1 MSTFKADVSRLCG
14 KMKIMHA
21 VNNIPEGNELRCAGQ
36 MSTYPYFREAGIPY
50 CRSHDAGYHEGYC
63 GEYAVDVHRI
73 FRDFDA
79 DENDPS
85 SYDFEYT
92 DKYVLAAEDVGAHVF
107 YRLGSSIE
115 HHKKVGTV
123 PPKDFHKWAR
133 ICEHIIRH
141 YNEGWANGYRIGLEY
156 WEIWNE
162 PECKNADGTTPCW
175 QGTREQFIDLFITTV
190 KHLKSC
196 FPNIK
201 VGGPAFC
208 HSKNDE
214 YNHALF
220 DALKAAGVTID
231 FYSFHGY
238 YAEPSAYMS
247 AGQHAYDLVCEYGV
261 DGKTEL
267 ILDEWNYVRR
277 WTGEGFVHSVHAIH
291 GLKGSSFIAGAMAV
305 GQKSKIDMLMYY
317 DARLCSW
324 NGMFDIIMLTPKK
337 GYYPFKMYGE
347 MYRLGTEIE
356 TISDDE
362 HVYSVGATDGKTSA
376 VMLTYFDD
384 DDNAAEKDIEITL
397 AGLGDGEK
405 KIEYFVLDKDHDD
418 ELFRTDQTSASS
430 VVSTLKTQP
439 YTTYFIRI
447 TK

>member
-1 MSTFKADVSRLCG
+1 M
-14 KMKIMHA
+14 
-21 VNNIPEGNELRCAGQ
+21 
-36 MSTYPYFREAGIPY
+36 
-50 CRSHDAGYHEGYC
+50 
-63 GEYAVDVHRI
+63 
-73 FRDFDA
+73 
-79 DENDPS
+79 
-85 SYDFEYT
+85 
-92 DKYVLAAEDVGAHVF
+92 
-107 YRLGSSIE
+107 
-115 HHKKVGTV
+115 
-123 PPKDFHKWAR
+123 
-133 ICEHIIRH
+133 
-141 YNEGWANGYRIGLEY
+141 
-156 WEIWNE
+156 
-162 PECKNADGTTPCW
+162 
-175 QGTREQFIDLFITTV
+175 

-196 FPNIK
+196 HPDIK

-261 DGKTEL
+261 EDKTEL

-324 NGMFDIIMLTPKK
+324 NGMFDIILLTPKK

-362 HVYSVGATDGKTSA
+362 HVYAVGATDGKTSA

-384 DDNAAEKDIEITL
+384 DDNAAEKDIEIEL

-405 KIEYFVLDKDHDD
+405 KIEYFVLDEKHDD
-418 ELFRTDQTSASS
+418 ELFRTDLTSASS
-430 VVSTLKTQP
+430 VRTTFKTKP